1 MLEFLRG
8 VPGTRL
14 TREDYHKDVDV
25 RFDKAPAHD
34 SWKLERRQHFVEPYS
49 ASWSAFV
56 RGDWDEALRLA
67 EARRDLLVEQG
78 REDARRGIR
87 TLRVRV
93 VDLPITPYLQWEL
106 HSFQHRVAAGELI
119 RIVGSDALA
128 AQEDTGAVPE
138 LINIGTETLYETLYD
153 DDGLAAGA
161 VRYEG
166 SDVVTAYVAFLE
178 NLFAQGVDFPDFFAR
193 EVAPLPPPAAQRT
206 RLPD

>member
-14 TREDYHKDVDV
+14 AREDYQKDADL
-25 RFDKAPAHD
+25 RFERAPAHD
-34 SWKLERRQHFVEPYS
+34 SWKLERRQHFVEPSS
-49 ASWSAFV
+49 ASWAAFV

-67 EARRDLLVEQG
+67 EARRDKLVELG

-106 HSFQHRVAAGELI
+106 HCFRHRVAAGELI
-119 RIVGSDALA
+119 RILGSEALA
-128 AQEDTGAVPE
+128 AQESTGTVPE
-138 LINIGTETLYETLYD
+138 LINIGVETLYEILYD
-153 DDGLAAGA
+153 HDGRPAGA

-166 SDVVTAYVAFLE
+166 SDVVTAYVAFME
-178 NLFAQGVDFPDFFAR
+178 NLFAQGVDFADFFAR
-193 EVAPLPPPAAQRT
+193 EVAPLPPPAAQRIP
-206 RLPD
+206 LPD